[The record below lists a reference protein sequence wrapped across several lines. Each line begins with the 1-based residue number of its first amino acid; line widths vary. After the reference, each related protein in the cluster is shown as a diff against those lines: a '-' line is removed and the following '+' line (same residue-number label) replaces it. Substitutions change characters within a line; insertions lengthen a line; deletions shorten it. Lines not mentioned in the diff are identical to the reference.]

1 MSIAVY
7 LNRLLGRTIRV
18 LELLPGNQEDDIQCN
33 LMEKSLDDEN
43 GPAYEAHLVQWAR
56 NASDHKPGASTSET
70 SLCSSSLWIIVG
82 G

>member
-1 MSIAVY
+1 
-7 LNRLLGRTIRV
+7 
-18 LELLPGNQEDDIQCN
+18 
-33 LMEKSLDDEN
+33 MEKSLDDEN
-43 GPAYEAHLVQWAR
+43 CPAYEAHLVQWAR